1 MNAKKLPNL
10 PPKKT
15 SAFSLD
21 KVCEALTAARGNV
34 TVAARSLGYTRAWMH
49 MLIAKHPELK
59 AAKANLVGGFPLRI
73 DNNRKILDNMAV
85 IGFHQLPLDYLDTW
99 TARVEKVTVADI
111 RAAFA
116 RKLSMDSL
124 VTVVVGGEK

>member
-59 AAKANLVGGFPLRI
+59 AAKEAGEELR
-73 DNNRKILDNMAV
+73 LDIAESALDKAV
-85 IGFHQLPLDYLDTW
+85 EAGEAWAVCFFLKTRGK
-99 TARVEKVTVADI
+99 ARGYTERHEVTGADDGPVRFTI
-111 RAAFA
+111 
-116 RKLSMDSL
+116 KLAD
-124 VTVVVGGEK
+124 

>member
-1 MNAKKLPNL
+1 MRDTIATYLRDGP
-10 PPKKT
+10 T
-15 SAFSLD
+15 
-21 KVCEALTAARGNV
+21 EA
-34 TVAARSLGYTRAWMH
+34 
-49 MLIAKHPELK
+49 ELK

-73 DNNRKILDNMAV
+73 DNNGKILDNMAA

-124 VTVVVGGEK
+124 VTVVVGAEK